1 MEERKELVY
10 YPEKEVGSGTFSI
23 CYKIIRKQNNPYS
36 VREEAVI
43 KLSPLDMGYK
53 KHSPSP
59 N

>member
-1 MEERKELVY
+1 MEKKESVDY
-10 YPEKEVGSGTFSI
+10 YIEKEVGRGTFSI
-23 CYKIIRKQNNPYS
+23 CYKMIKYQNNPYS
-36 VREEAVI
+36 VRKEAVI